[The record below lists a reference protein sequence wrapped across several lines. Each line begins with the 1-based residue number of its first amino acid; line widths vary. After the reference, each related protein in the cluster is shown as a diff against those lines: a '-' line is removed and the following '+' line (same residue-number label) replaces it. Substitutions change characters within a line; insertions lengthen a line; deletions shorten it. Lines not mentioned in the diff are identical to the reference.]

1 MANPPISRRKI
12 IIALILFAVCFLAGY
27 FGGEP
32 LRVSEKPSEYIA
44 VLFSILSA
52 SVFAVISIIGDPSML
67 LPGGR
72 RVAWENAKSIQVEL
86 QKLNHVFYIHIGI
99 IFLLI
104 ISELVEEMCWVE
116 YYFVF
121 NFLAFLSTLGFILTL
136 SLPHKL
142 SKIQRERLTKEIE
155 SRKN

>member
-1 MANPPISRRKI
+1 
-12 IIALILFAVCFLAGY
+12 
-27 FGGEP
+27 
-32 LRVSEKPSEYIA
+32 
-44 VLFSILSA
+44 
-52 SVFAVISIIGDPSML
+52 ML